1 MTEILILGS
10 DKRLQYVADILSE
23 KYSTEIYSR
32 DYKKLFTDK
41 KRKYN
46 ALVLGIPC
54 STDAEHIN
62 MPLSDEKIPI
72 DILPDLVDKNGII
85 TGGMIPQK
93 LYDICSEKGIAC
105 VDYYKSEA
113 VVLKN
118 AVPSAEGALA
128 LGINMTA
135 DTIYKA
141 KILITGYGRIASI
154 LAKYLVTMG
163 ADVTVAAR
171 KEEKQV
177 LAEINGCKVTDFY
190 NLRDI
195 IGEFSLIYNTV
206 PDLVIDRK
214 TAEKINSR
222 AVYIELA
229 SKPGTDPAYC
239 KEQGI
244 NFVNGGGLPSKT
256 APKTA
261 GKIIA
266 DSIKQILDRH
276 GKKYKAVTDTE
287 NSV

>member
-1 MTEILILGS
+1 MTEILILGT

-23 KYSTEIYSR
+23 KYSTEIYLR
-32 DYKKLFTDK
+32 NYKRLFSDK
-41 KRKYN
+41 KRKYDV
-46 ALVLGIPC
+46 LVLGIPC
-54 STDAEHIN
+54 CTDGENVNI
-62 MPLSDEKIPI
+62 PLSDEKIPL
-72 DILPDLVDKNGII
+72 DILPDIVAENGVI
-85 TGGMIPQK
+85 TGGMIPPR
-93 LYDICSEKGIAC
+93 LYEICREKGIAC
-105 VDYYKSEA
+105 EDYYKSEA

-135 DTIYKA
+135 DTIFKA

-154 LAKYLVTMG
+154 LAKYLVAMG

-171 KEEKQV
+171 KEEKLI
-177 LAEINGCKVTDFY
+177 LAEINGCKATDFC
-190 NLRDI
+190 NLHNV

-206 PDLVIDRK
+206 PDLVIDKK
-214 TAEKINSR
+214 TAEKINDR

-229 SKPGTDPAYC
+229 SKPGIDTTLCREY
-239 KEQGI
+239 GI

-266 DSIKQILDRH
+266 DSIKQILDIH
-276 GKKYKAVTDTE
+276 GKNHNGYGE
-287 NSV
+287 